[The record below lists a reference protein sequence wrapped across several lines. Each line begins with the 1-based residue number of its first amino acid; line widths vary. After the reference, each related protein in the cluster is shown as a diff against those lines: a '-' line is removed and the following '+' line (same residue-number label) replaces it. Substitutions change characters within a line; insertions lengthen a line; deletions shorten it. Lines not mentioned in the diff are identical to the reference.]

1 MIADKEIEELRK
13 NIYYTI
19 SLLQDKDEII
29 NALPTPSY
37 ANFFPLIDGII
48 ELLNNDIE
56 EYNKW
61 LKDLDENSDDYY
73 DVSVLLENTKL
84 KIEICNK
91 LKNEACKEK
100 NVTDVVASDR
110 KIDFIFAKSG
120 FNKIK
125 FRSELT
131 SISQEKYSE
140 IHEFLEMIRNR
151 QNFNNIKKIR
161 RLTGPLDGIWEAK
174 PFGVRILFKFLNN
187 NTVYI
192 FGIKEKKSNNDSID
206 RNQILEKYSSCR
218 FEYDQLAKE
227 IILRRDELIA
237 EHIQYKDEI
246 YDYLKAEAR
255 GNRKF
260 GK

>member
-37 ANFFPLIDGII
+37 SNFFPLIDGII

-73 DVSVLLENTKL
+73 DVSALLENTKL

-161 RLTGPLDGIWEAK
+161 RLTGPLEGIWEAK
-174 PFGVRILFKFLNN
+174 PFGVRILFKFLDKD
-187 NTVYI
+187 TVYI

>member
-29 NALPTPSY
+29 SALPTPSY
-37 ANFFPLIDGII
+37 PNFFPLIDGII
-48 ELLNNDIE
+48 ELLYSDVK
-56 EYNKW
+56 EYNKL

-73 DVSVLLENTKL
+73 DVSALLENTKL

-131 SISQEKYSE
+131 SISQENYSE
-140 IHEFLEMIRNR
+140 IHKFLEMIRNR
-151 QNFNNIKKIR
+151 QNFNNKQKMR
-161 RLTGPLDGIWEAK
+161 RLIGPLEGIWEAK
-174 PFGVRILFKFLNN
+174 VWEVRILFKFLDKD
-187 NTVYI
+187 TVYI
-192 FGIKEKKSNNDSID
+192 FGIKEKKSNNDKKNRI
-206 RNQILEKYSSCR
+206 QILEKYSSCR
-218 FEYDQLAKE
+218 LEYDQLAKD
-227 IILRRDELIA
+227 IIIRRAELIA

>member
-37 ANFFPLIDGII
+37 SNFFCLIDGILK
-48 ELLNNDIE
+48 LLNNDIE

-61 LKDLDENSDDYY
+61 LKDFDENSVDYS
-73 DVSVLLENTKL
+73 DVCDLLKNTKF
-84 KIEICNK
+84 KIDICEK
-91 LKNEACKEK
+91 LKKGAFKEN
-100 NVTDVVASDR
+100 NVTEIVASDR

-151 QNFNNIKKIR
+151 QNFNNKQKIR
-161 RLTGPLDGIWEAK
+161 RLIGPLEGIWEAK
-174 PFGVRILFKFLNN
+174 VWEVRILFKFLDKD
-187 NTVYI
+187 TVYI
-192 FGIKEKKSNNDSID
+192 FGIKEKKSNNDKKNRI
-206 RNQILEKYSSCR
+206 QILEKYSSCR
-218 FEYDQLAKE
+218 LEYDQLAKD
-227 IILRRDELIA
+227 IIFRRAELIA